1 MLEVWI
7 RYRVRPKWDVDGW
20 RLQVR
25 SGRFGNALVAG
36 LLAAGLV
43 TGIASCAQTPPQTHP
58 PAKTPVARGDGGA
71 VVSDTTESTQAGLD
85 VLRRGGTAV
94 DAAVAVASTLGVTD
108 PYVAGIGGGGYL
120 VYYDAHTHQ
129 VSTIDGRET
138 APGADG
144 PSMFLD
150 PATGKALSY
159 PAAVTSG
166 LSVGVP
172 GTLATWQRA
181 LQRWGRYGLAEDLRP
196 AEQVAERGFVVDATF
211 REQTRQNAKR
221 FAQFDS
227 TAKLFLPGGALPAV
241 GSTLRNPDLAKTYRE
256 IGERGTSALYGGA
269 IGADLVNAVQHPP
282 LTPGATL
289 VARPGPMTLSDL
301 RAYQAL
307 DVDPTHVNYRGLD
320 VYGMAPSS
328 SGGITDGE
336 ALNIL
341 SNFELSAMSRAQAL
355 HHYLEATRLAFADRN
370 HYLGD
375 SHYLDVPQQQLLSTS
390 FARQRACLIDPAK
403 ASTSPVPPGELVP
416 GSRACVPVGAAV
428 TVPDREHHTNHFVV
442 TDGAGNVVSYTNT
455 LEEWGGSGIV
465 VPGRGFL
472 LNNELTDFNFAP
484 TQDSAPDPNLP
495 AAGKRPRSS
504 MSPTIVLKNDHPFL
518 AVGSPGGTTII
529 TTVLQILV
537 NRIDFGMTL
546 PDAIATPR
554 ASQRNTPTTQAE
566 PTFLAASTTRD
577 LQALGHKFTINDTSP
592 LDPTIKISPDIGIA
606 SGLEFLPDGTVL
618 AAGEPTRRGGSAAGV
633 VFPTR

>member
-1 MLEVWI
+1 V
-7 RYRVRPKWDVDGW
+7 GA
-20 RLQVR
+20 
-25 SGRFGNALVAG
+25 GRCRGA
-36 LLAAGLV
+36 LAAGLLGMGLV
-43 TGIASCAQTPPQTHP
+43 TGVISCAQAAPQIQLP
-58 PAKTPVARGDGGA
+58 VKTPVVRGHGGA
-71 VVSDTTESTQAGLD
+71 VVSDTAESTQAGLD
-85 VLRRGGTAV
+85 VLRRGGTAA

-120 VYYDAHTHQ
+120 VYYDARTHQ

-150 PATGKALSY
+150 PVSGKPLSY
-159 PAAVTSG
+159 PVAVTSG

-181 LQRWGRYGLAEDLRP
+181 LQRWGRYGLAEDLQP

-221 FAQFDS
+221 FAQFGS
-227 TAKLFLPGGALPAV
+227 TANLFLPGGALPAV

-256 IGERGTSALYGGA
+256 IGERGIGALYGGP
-269 IGADLVNAVQHPP
+269 IGADLVTAVQHPP
-282 LTPGATL
+282 LAPGATL

-301 RAYQAL
+301 RAYQTL
-307 DVDPTHVNYRGLD
+307 DADPTHVTYRGLD

-341 SNFELSAMSRAQAL
+341 SNFELSAMNRVQAL

-370 HYLGD
+370 RYLGD
-375 SHYLDVPQQQLLSTS
+375 SRYLDVPQQQLLSLS
-390 FARQRACLIDPAK
+390 FGRQRACLIDPAK
-403 ASTSPVPPGELVP
+403 ASTSPVPPGELVAE
-416 GSRACVPVGAAV
+416 SRACTPAGAAV

-442 TDGAGNVVSYTNT
+442 TDGTGNIVSYTNT

-484 TQDSAPDPNLP
+484 TQGSAPDPNLP
-495 AAGKRPRSS
+495 APGKRPRSS
-504 MSPTIVLKNDHPFL
+504 MSPTIVLKNGQPFL

-529 TTVLQILV
+529 TTVLQILI
-537 NRIDFGMTL
+537 NRIDLGMTL
-546 PDAIATPR
+546 PDAIAAPR
-554 ASQRNTPTTQAE
+554 ASQRNTPTTQVE
-566 PTFLAASTTRD
+566 PAFLAASTTRD
-577 LQALGHKFTINDTSP
+577 LQALGHKFTISDTSS

-618 AAGEPTRRGGSAAGV
+618 AAGERARRGGSAAGV
-633 VFPTR
+633 VFPTP